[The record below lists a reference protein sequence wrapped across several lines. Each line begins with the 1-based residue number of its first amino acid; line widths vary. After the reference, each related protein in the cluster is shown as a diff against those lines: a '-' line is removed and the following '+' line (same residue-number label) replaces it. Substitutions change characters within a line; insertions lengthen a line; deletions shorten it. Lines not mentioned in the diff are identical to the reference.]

1 MKPLITSLLASML
14 CCGGVL
20 AADAHHAHHG
30 ADPHAMHHMQG
41 AAAAPAAEASAA
53 AKSAAARVE
62 LPDTH
67 LLNQDGEPLR
77 FGSEALG
84 DGVVVIDFVYTR
96 CTTVCPV
103 LSAVFAQLQERLGS
117 RVRLVSVSLDPVAD
131 TPARLKAYAS
141 RYASPGWTWLT
152 GDKAEVDRTL
162 LALGAYVGDPAS
174 HPPMILVGDVH
185 RGGWTRF
192 VGIASPDRVAA
203 RAEELLAARHLASQ
217 EAP

>member
-1 MKPLITSLLASML
+1 MKSLITSLLASMV
-14 CCGGVL
+14 CCGGAL

-30 ADPHAMHHMQG
+30 GDPHAMHHMQG
-41 AAAAPAAEASAA
+41 AAATAAE
-53 AKSAAARVE
+53 AARVE
-62 LPDTH
+62 LPDTR

-77 FGSEALG
+77 FGSEAVG

-103 LSAVFAQLQERLGS
+103 LSAVFAQLQERLGP
-117 RVRLVSVSLDPVAD
+117 RVRLVSLSLDPVSD
-131 TPARLKAYAS
+131 TPARLKEYAS
-141 RYASPGWTWLT
+141 RYASGPGWTWLT
-152 GDKAEVDRTL
+152 GDKPEVDRTL

-174 HPPMILVGDVH
+174 HPPMVLVGDVR

-192 VGIASPDRVAA
+192 VGIASPERIAA

>member
-1 MKPLITSLLASML
+1 MKSLITSLLASMV
-14 CCGGVL
+14 CCGGTI

-30 ADPHAMHHMQG
+30 GDPHAMHHAQ
-41 AAAAPAAEASAA
+41 AAAAPAAS
-53 AKSAAARVE
+53 AARVE
-62 LPDTH
+62 LPDTR

-77 FGSEALG
+77 FGSEAVG

-103 LSAVFAQLQERLGS
+103 LSTVFAQLQERLGP
-117 RVRLVSVSLDPVAD
+117 RVGGDVRLVSLSLDPVSD
-131 TPARLKAYAS
+131 TPARLKEYAI
-141 RYASPGWTWLT
+141 RYASGPGWTWLT
-152 GDKAEVDRTL
+152 GDKPEVDRTL

-174 HPPMILVGDVH
+174 HPPMVLVGDVR

-192 VGIASPDRVAA
+192 IGIASPERIAA
-203 RAEELLAARHLASQ
+203 RAEELLAARHVAIK

>member
-1 MKPLITSLLASML
+1 MKSLITSLLASMV
-14 CCGGVL
+14 CCAGAL

-30 ADPHAMHHMQG
+30 GDPHAMHRAQG
-41 AAAAPAAEASAA
+41 AAAPAAAAVAA
-53 AKSAAARVE
+53 ANVE
-62 LPDTH
+62 LLDTR

-77 FGSEALG
+77 FDSEAVG

-103 LSAVFAQLQERLGS
+103 LSTVFAQLQERLGPRVGS
-117 RVRLVSVSLDPVAD
+117 DVRLVSLSLDPVSD
-131 TPARLKAYAS
+131 TPARLKEYAI
-141 RYASPGWTWLT
+141 RYASGPGWTWLT
-152 GDKAEVDRTL
+152 GDKPEVDRTL

-174 HPPMILVGDVH
+174 HPPMVLVGDVR

-192 VGIASPDRVAA
+192 VGIASPERIAA
-203 RAEELLAARHLASQ
+203 RAEELLAARHVASK